1 MATSAVLAHTVLVIT
16 GAVLFY
22 AAWNDLRNYRIP
34 NELIVVLASLFVVH
48 AVLSGRWVEMHW
60 NIAFAFLMFLI
71 MLVFY
76 IRKTM
81 GGGDLKLLT
90 VGFLWAGY
98 ACALPF
104 TIFLLVFALIHASVV
119 KMGIVKA
126 IGPDGRRVPFAP
138 TIAAAL
144 IGIFMLGCLE
154 HAPAHAPGDNAPQSP
169 KSSGEVSPPQSR

>member
-1 MATSAVLAHTVLVIT
+1 MATSTVLAYLVLVVT
-16 GAVLFY
+16 AAVLFY
-22 AAWNDLRNYRIP
+22 AAWNDLRRFRIP
-34 NELIVVLASLFVVH
+34 NELVGAL
-48 AVLSGRWVEMHW
+48 AVLYLIHAIVSGRWNEIPW
-60 NIAFAFLMFLI
+60 NAALAFLMFLI
-71 MLVFY
+71 MLIFY
-76 IRKTM
+76 VRKTM

-90 VGFLWAGY
+90 IGFLWAGY

-144 IGIFMLGCLE
+144 IGIFMLGCVE
-154 HAPAHAPGDNAPQSP
+154 QAPAPGDNAPQSP
-169 KSSGEVSPPQSR
+169 KS

>member
-1 MATSAVLAHTVLVIT
+1 MAASAVLAHTVLVIT
-16 GAVLFY
+16 AAVLFY

-34 NELIVVLASLFVVH
+34 NELIVVLAGLFVIH
-48 AVLSGRWVEMHW
+48 AVLSGRWTGMHW
-60 NIAFAFLMFLI
+60 NFALAFLMFLI
-71 MLVFY
+71 MLFFY
-76 IRKTM
+76 IQKTM

-90 VGFLWAGY
+90 VGFLWSGY

-104 TIFLLVFALIHASVV
+104 TIFLLVFALIHAIIV

-154 HAPAHAPGDNAPQSP
+154 RAPAHAPGDNAPQSP
-169 KSSGEVSPPQSR
+169 KSGEVSPPQSR

>member
-1 MATSAVLAHTVLVIT
+1 MASLIVLGHTVLVIT
-16 GAVLFY
+16 AAVLFY
-22 AAWNDLRNYRIP
+22 AAWNDLRRHRIP
-34 NELIVVLASLFVVH
+34 NELVAVLAGLFVVH
-48 AVLSGRWVEMHW
+48 AILSGRWTGMHW
-60 NIAFAFLMFLI
+60 NIAFAFLMFLV

-104 TIFLLVFALIHASVV
+104 AIFLLLFALIHAFLI
-119 KMGIVKA
+119 KKRIVKA
-126 IGPDGRRVPFAP
+126 IGDDGRHVAFAP
-138 TIAAAL
+138 AIAAAL

-154 HAPAHAPGDNAPQSP
+154 HSPTGGNPPAGAGN
-169 KSSGEVSPPQSR
+169 SGQVAPPQSR

>member
-1 MATSAVLAHTVLVIT
+1 MATSTVLAHTVLVISA
-16 GAVLFY
+16 AVLFY
-22 AAWNDLRNYRIP
+22 VAWNDLRNYRIP
-34 NELIVVLASLFVVH
+34 NELVAVLAGLFVIH

-76 IRKTM
+76 VHKTM

-104 TIFLLVFALIHASVV
+104 TIFLLVFALIHAIVV

-126 IGPDGRRVPFAP
+126 IGADGRRVPFAP

-154 HAPAHAPGDNAPQSP
+154 HALGGNPIQGVS
-169 KSSGEVSPPQSR
+169 SSGQASPPQSR

>member
-1 MATSAVLAHTVLVIT
+1 MATSTILAHTVLVIT
-16 GAVLFY
+16 AAVLLY

-34 NELIVVLASLFVVH
+34 NELVAVLVGLFVVH
-48 AVLSGRWVEMHW
+48 AVLSGRWIEMHW
-60 NIAFAFLMFLI
+60 NIAFAFLMFLV

-98 ACALPF
+98 VCALPF
-104 TIFLLVFALIHASVV
+104 TIFLLVFALIHAIIV

-126 IGPDGRRVPFAP
+126 IGADGRRVPFAP
-138 TIAAAL
+138 AIAAAL

-154 HAPAHAPGDNAPQSP
+154 HAPGGNPIQGVR
-169 KSSGEVSPPQSR
+169 SSGQVSPPQSR